1 MSNPSNHLALAGGG
15 AAPNHHNA
23 GRDMGGNTGTLS
35 PAAAVQS
42 ADDDDCSSHLSLTS
56 GSRSFKLDTDKFPHL
71 KSFFFEHK
79 VSVGRF
85 NLSDASKSEDTKQI
99 IKYGIER
106 LDELFLDIEH
116 IFVTGGDRK
125 LTVAMQKE
133 GFVLGKYVCHGFDG
147 LAYHFQ
153 RYSVYEVWRCA
164 SPLIDF
170 IYVTHHH
177 NQLYSILQRL
187 DRDGGAPVRG
197 EYIVLYCRRD
207 TNKKSDRFF
216 IKCLPLSLCAF
227 IPPLGRGAEL
237 ELIASVRSSEYWLC
251 AHSCRCNAFA
261 RASEAFSGF
270 LRVLRTRPL

>member
-15 AAPNHHNA
+15 AAPNHHNT
-23 GRDMGGNTGTLS
+23 GRDTGSNTGTLS

-56 GSRSFKLDTDKFPHL
+56 GSRSFKLDTDTFPHL

-79 VSVGRF
+79 VAVGRF

-133 GFVLGKYVCHGFDG
+133 GFVLV
-147 LAYHFQ
+147 
-153 RYSVYEVWRCA
+153 
-164 SPLIDF
+164 
-170 IYVTHHH
+170 
-177 NQLYSILQRL
+177 
-187 DRDGGAPVRG
+187 
-197 EYIVLYCRRD
+197 
-207 TNKKSDRFF
+207 
-216 IKCLPLSLCAF
+216 
-227 IPPLGRGAEL
+227 
-237 ELIASVRSSEYWLC
+237 
-251 AHSCRCNAFA
+251 
-261 RASEAFSGF
+261 
-270 LRVLRTRPL
+270 